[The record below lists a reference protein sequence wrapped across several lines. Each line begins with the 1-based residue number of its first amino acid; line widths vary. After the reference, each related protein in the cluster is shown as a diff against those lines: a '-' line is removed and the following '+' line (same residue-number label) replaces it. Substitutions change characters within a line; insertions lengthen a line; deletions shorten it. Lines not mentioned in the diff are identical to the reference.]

1 MSQNLP
7 FDLFPCN
14 RASSPAVLAWF
25 DFMFRQEPKCNV
37 ASQVAPQEP
46 VAAEEYPEDQCVGVR
61 EAGSE
66 RFR

>member
-1 MSQNLP
+1 MSQILP

-14 RASSPAVLAWF
+14 RASSPAVLGWF

-46 VAAEEYPEDQCVGVR
+46 VSAEEYPED
-61 EAGSE
+61 
-66 RFR
+66 